1 MAENAGKRRVLLEH
15 RAMGR
20 TIRQAAQAAGY
31 HERTA
36 ERIVASPGFQADLQ
50 RLVDQLAEEQR
61 HGYLEHRRNALLLGN
76 QALLTAQSLL
86 ASTATPAVQERAA
99 RTVLAHLRHL
109 FPGPDEIDVEDQLR
123 LLEQEVHAKL
133 RGGGERHLW
142 SVPEAPD
149 YGPAG

>member
-1 MAENAGKRRVLLEH
+1 MPGNVGKRRVLLEH

-20 TIRQAAQAAGY
+20 TIKQAAQAAGY

-36 ERIVASPGFQADLQ
+36 ERIVATPQFQADL
-50 RLVDQLAEEQR
+50 RKLVDQLADEQR
-61 HGYLEHRRNALLLGN
+61 NGYLEHRRNVLLLGN

-86 ASTATPAVQERAA
+86 ASAATPAVQERAA
-99 RTVLAHLRHL
+99 RTVLEHLRQL
-109 FPGPDEIDVEDQLR
+109 FPSPDEIDVEDQLR
-123 LLEQEVHAKL
+123 QLEQEVHAKL

-149 YGPAG
+149 YWPAG